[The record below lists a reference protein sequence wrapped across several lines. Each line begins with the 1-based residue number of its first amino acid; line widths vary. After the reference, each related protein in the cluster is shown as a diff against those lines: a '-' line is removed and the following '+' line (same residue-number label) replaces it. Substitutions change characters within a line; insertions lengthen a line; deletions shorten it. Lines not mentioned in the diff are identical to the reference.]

1 MTKLFRIACAVAA
14 LAGASGCSGVRV
26 YDGPRENDAMTGI
39 PFYIKKPVLVHETTR
54 VETDWKIR
62 FSIALNDNPKSTL
75 DYPPDGD
82 VLVHCVDRD
91 RLKKAVRE
99 IVDEVQKE
107 TTLEGTRLAI
117 ASRTSRL
124 ENLAPANACDEVVA
138 NTVKTEMRVD
148 GKPHYIKNV
157 IPLFGSGSAT
167 FKFNADGTLTEATN
181 SITDNTASTLLGLLP
196 IKEKLISQ
204 WKVNTTPADAA
215 FVKDSRN
222 RKKAEVLV
230 SVIVTLTPVQKVYV
244 LRAEEASSGA
254 LPASFPPLTLADA
267 TAGGNRVQLV
277 SVGTPGDKQ
286 ADKADPKSFK
296 IQGSITPPATTAE

>member
-1 MTKLFRIACAVAA
+1 MTRLFRIACAVAV

-26 YDGPRENDAMTGI
+26 YDGPQENNAITGI
-39 PFYIKKPVLVHETTR
+39 PFYIKKPVQVQETTR

-124 ENLAPANACDEVVA
+124 EKLDPVIPCDKVVA

-148 GKPHYIKNV
+148 RKAHYIKNV
-157 IPLFGSGSAT
+157 IPLLGSGSAT

-181 SITDNTASTLLGLLP
+181 SITDNTGSTLLGLLP

-215 FVKDSRN
+215 FVKELRN
-222 RKKAEVLV
+222 KKKAEVLI
-230 SVIVTLTPVQKVYV
+230 SVIVTLTPSQTVYV
-244 LRAEEASSGA
+244 LHSDTAAPDA
-254 LPASFPPLTLADA
+254 LPTSFAPLSLADA
-267 TAGGNRVQLV
+267 RAGLNGVQLI
-277 SVGTPGDKQ
+277 SSGEPTDKP
-286 ADKADPKSFK
+286 AEKADTKSFK
-296 IQGSITPPATTAE
+296 IQGSITPPDTTAE